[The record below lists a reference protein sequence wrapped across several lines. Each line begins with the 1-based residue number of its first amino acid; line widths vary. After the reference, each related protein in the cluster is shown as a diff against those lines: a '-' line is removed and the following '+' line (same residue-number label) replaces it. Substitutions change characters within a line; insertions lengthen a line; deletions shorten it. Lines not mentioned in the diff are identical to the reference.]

1 MSSPA
6 KTDPFLLKT
15 QFKKEEAFL
24 LEEAQRIRSDSALNP
39 ADKGRTL
46 EQLLSG
52 FLRQYFP
59 ARLGVGRGYLVNVDG
74 EISKETDVFIFD
86 RNTAVFFRKDGDSK
100 VIPVE
105 AVLATIE
112 IKSTLTKP
120 LISSV
125 AENISSITT
134 LKKYAIIRKEDNI
147 VVEIKKVGRRI
158 FHAVFA
164 FGSPMSLKT
173 VAKHAADHKGTI
185 DYLCI
190 LTKGNVMYVTPTPQ
204 EHESESTFIRLD
216 PIPEKESKLGYFE
229 SEQTTGTTL
238 YMFFSMLLGYLVDEL
253 EKEPVPIPLGE
264 YYKVGSEDLIQFKYL

>member
-1 MSSPA
+1 VPSPS
-6 KTDPFLLKT
+6 KTDPFLLKS
-15 QFKKEEAFL
+15 QFHREETFL
-24 LEEAQRIRSDSALNP
+24 LEESQRIRSDSALNP
-39 ADKGRTL
+39 VDKGKAL
-46 EQLLSG
+46 EKLVSG
-52 FLRQYFP
+52 FLLRYFP
-59 ARLGVGRGYLVNVDG
+59 ARLGVDRGYLVNVDG
-74 EISKETDVFIFD
+74 EISKETDIFIFD
-86 RNTAVFFRKDGDSK
+86 RSTTVFFRDDGGSK
-100 VIPVE
+100 IIPVE

-120 LISSV
+120 RISSA

-134 LKKYAIIRKEDNI
+134 LKQYALLEDNV

-164 FGSPMSLKT
+164 FDSPMSLKT

-204 EHESESTFIRLD
+204 EHESESAFIRLD
-216 PIPEKESKLGYFE
+216 PIPETESKLGYFE
-229 SEQTTGTTL
+229 SEQTTGPTL

-253 EKEPVPIPLGE
+253 EKEPVHIPLGE